1 MYCKNIFC
9 LYHIIKYQHLR
20 CITIETSYISCFGRI
35 PAQHLLERY
44 SKNRGPYRGPRATS
58 VIWGHCI
65 LGYFAGMNEVWRRVG
80 PGIVLVSKS
89 WVRPSLLVWKG
100 YYTPVTPRAVF
111 SSADTSCLKMSIWIW
126 WQSVISPN
134 PAIHMHALLSW
145 ACICCAW
152 GAGRKL
158 SAGYRPKKTRIG
170 QLKTNCPLPHLSE
183 ECRETTIHIRWS
195 ACLANIYLMFM
206 ACIILVT
213 SRAALTALLIP
224 QILYSSHSQSCI
236 YNSAVFHCF
245 FRYIQ

>member
-1 MYCKNIFC
+1 
-9 LYHIIKYQHLR
+9 
-20 CITIETSYISCFGRI
+20 
-35 PAQHLLERY
+35 
-44 SKNRGPYRGPRATS
+44 
-58 VIWGHCI
+58 
-65 LGYFAGMNEVWRRVG
+65 MNEVWRRVG

-111 SSADTSCLKMSIWIW
+111 ISADTSCLKLSIWIW

-145 ACICCAW
+145 ACMCSAREEGI
-152 GAGRKL
+152 RL
-158 SAGYRPKKTRIG
+158 SAGYRLKKTRIG

-213 SRAALTALLIP
+213 SRAALTALLIH

-236 YNSAVFHCF
+236 YNSAGFHCS